1 MNFRIFT
8 KFQDLDI
15 RIKWPND
22 VYANGTIKIGGLIVA
37 TTIEGA
43 NAVCNV
49 GVGLN
54 LDNGSP
60 TICINDLIRDL
71 NSSSSS
77 SSVVDKDLPTIEPE
91 ILLARIF
98 NELERLLKDIERRGS
113 LVAFQ
118 ELYYQLWLHQD
129 QEVQVQ
135 DHTGVIKTGTVSG
148 IDEFGYLKVEDNG
161 QAMSVH
167 PDGNSFDMLRGLIF
181 PKYN

>member
-1 MNFRIFT
+1 M
-8 KFQDLDI
+8 QDLDI

-43 NAVCNV
+43 DAVCNV

-54 LDNGSP
+54 VDNGSP

-71 NSSSSS
+71 NSSS
-77 SSVVDKDLPTIEPE
+77 VVEKDLPTIEPE
-91 ILLARIF
+91 VLCARIF
-98 NELERLLKDIERRGS
+98 NELERLLGDVERSGS
-113 LVAFQ
+113 LEAFQ
-118 ELYYQLWLHQD
+118 EVYYQLWLHQD
-129 QEVQVQ
+129 QEVRVQ

-148 IDEFGYLKVEDNG
+148 IDEFGYLEVVAGG

-181 PKYN
+181 PKAN